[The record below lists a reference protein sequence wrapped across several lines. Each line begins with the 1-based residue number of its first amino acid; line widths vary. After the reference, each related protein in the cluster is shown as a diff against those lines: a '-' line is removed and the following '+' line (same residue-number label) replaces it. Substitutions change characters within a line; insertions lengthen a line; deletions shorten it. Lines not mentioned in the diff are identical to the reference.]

1 MLIEKLKAALETVLW
16 EDPATAPLWRRVLL
30 RPARIFYAVVRELA
44 EGQLNLRAMS
54 LVYTTLLSLVPLLAI
69 TFSVL
74 KGFGVHNQIEPL
86 LLHVFAPL
94 GDQAQDV
101 VSRIVG
107 FVNNMQVGVLG
118 SVGLGLLLFTV
129 ISLMQKIERSLNDI
143 WQVPQ
148 DRPFAERFSGYLSI
162 LLIGPVLVFTSLG
175 VTASIGHS
183 SVVQSIASIEPF
195 GAALQ
200 AAGRVVPYL
209 MVIVAFTL
217 IYKLMPNTRVR
228 WLPALVGGILAGVLW
243 ETVGWAFAA
252 YVVRSSN
259 YPAIYSAF
267 ATLLLFMIWLYVSW
281 LILLIGAA
289 VAFYYQHPEY
299 VGARRAQLLLSVSAQ
314 ERLALAV
321 AALIARHFC
330 ISEPPWTLNDLARR
344 FRVPE
349 KIVADLLDILQRC
362 HYVIATRDEPPG
374 YLPIRPPETIGAAEL
389 LAAVRSD
396 GRGDRRMSI
405 GLAGQPAVMRAAE
418 EAEAAMLAALAGLT
432 LRDLALDEGT
442 AEDPI
447 LGPRTGPEGRRSD
460 VTAVAGVSATPA
472 TEPLQPRRRPAAG
485 QAREDEQA
493 AAAARPADL
502 SQEELDRRLQDRS
515 ADRGTTEQ
523 DHERHEPIFGTAAR
537 SAGV

>member
-1 MLIEKLKAALETVLW
+1 MLVEKLKASLENVLW
-16 EDPATAPLWRRVLL
+16 QDPAKAPVWRRVLL
-30 RPARIFYAVVRELA
+30 RPARILYAVIRDLA
-44 EGQLNLRAMS
+44 DGQLNLRAMS

-86 LLHVFAPL
+86 LLHLFAPL
-94 GDQAQDV
+94 GEQGAEVAQ
-101 VSRIVG
+101 RIIG
-107 FVNNMQVGVLG
+107 FVDNMQVGVLG
-118 SVGLGLLLFTV
+118 SVGLGLLIFTV

-148 DRPFAERFSGYLSI
+148 GRPIAERFSGYLSI
-162 LLIGPVLVFTSLG
+162 LLVGPVLVFTSLG
-175 VTASIGHS
+175 LTASIGHS
-183 SVVQSIASIEPF
+183 SIVQAISSIEPF
-195 GAALQ
+195 GEILQ
-200 AAGRVVPYL
+200 AAGRLLPYL

-228 WLPALVGGILAGVLW
+228 WLPAIIGGIVAGVLW

-289 VAFYYQHPEY
+289 VAFYHQHPEY

-321 AALIARHFC
+321 AALIAKHFC
-330 ISEPPWTLNDLARR
+330 IGEPAWTLNGLARR
-344 FRVPE
+344 FQVPE

-362 HYVIATRDEPPG
+362 HYVTATRDEPPG
-374 YLPIRPPETIGAAEL
+374 YLPARPPETIGAAEL
-389 LAAVRSD
+389 LATVRSE
-396 GRGDRRMSI
+396 GRGDDRMSI
-405 GLAGQPAVMRAAE
+405 GLAGQPAILRAAE
-418 EAEAAMLAALAGLT
+418 AAEGAMMAALGGLT

-442 AEDPI
+442 TEDPV
-447 LGPRTGPEGRRSD
+447 LRPGMGPAGHRSGAPPG
-460 VTAVAGVSATPA
+460 AVVPATTPA
-472 TEPLQPRRRPAAG
+472 GAPMRPLEPPVSRQVG
-485 QAREDEQA
+485 EGEQ
-493 AAAARPADL
+493 AAARPADRP
-502 SQEELDRRLQDRS
+502 QEGPESPLQDRT
-515 ADRGTTEQ
+515 ADRGTNEQ
-523 DHERHEPIFGTAAR
+523 DHERHEPIFGSAAR

>member
-1 MLIEKLKAALETVLW
+1 LLIEKLKAALESVLW
-16 EDPATAPLWRRVLL
+16 DDPARAPAWRRVLL
-30 RPARIFYAVVRELA
+30 RPARILYAVIRDLA
-44 EGQLNLRAMS
+44 DGQLNLRAMS

-86 LLHVFAPL
+86 LLRVFAPL
-94 GDQAQDV
+94 GDQAQEV

-129 ISLMQKIERSLNDI
+129 VSLMQKIERSLNDI

-148 DRPFAERFSGYLSI
+148 DRPIAERYSGYLSI
-162 LLIGPVLVFTSLG
+162 LLVGPVLVFSSLG

-183 SVVQSIASIEPF
+183 SVVQAIASVEPF
-195 GAALQ
+195 GEALQ

-209 MVIVAFTL
+209 MVILAFML
-217 IYKLMPNTRVR
+217 IYKLMPNTRVH
-228 WLPALVGGILAGVLW
+228 WLAALIGGIVAGVLW

-289 VAFYYQHPEY
+289 VAFYFQHPEY
-299 VGARRAQLLLSVSAQ
+299 VGARRAQMLLSVSAQ

-321 AALIARHFC
+321 AALIAKHFC
-330 ISEPPWTLNDLARR
+330 ISEAPWTLNDLARR
-344 FRVPE
+344 FQVPE
-349 KIVADLLDILQRC
+349 KVIANLLDILQRC
-362 HYVIATRDEPPG
+362 HYVTASRDEPPG
-374 YLPIRPPETIGAAEL
+374 YLPARPPETINAAEL

-396 GRGDRRMSI
+396 GRGDNRMTI
-405 GLAGQPAVMRAAE
+405 GLAGLPAIVRTAE
-418 EAEAAMLAALAGLT
+418 KAEAAMLAVLGGVT
-432 LRDLALDEGT
+432 LKDLALDEGV
-442 AEDPI
+442 AEDPA
-447 LGPRTGPEGRRSD
+447 LGLQGSYAERRS
-460 VTAVAGVSATPA
+460 
-472 TEPLQPRRRPAAG
+472 
-485 QAREDEQA
+485 A
-493 AAAARPADL
+493 AAAGMGVAAAVSTEPTWPSERPSGGMERDGERGAERRADL
-502 SQEELDRRLQDRS
+502 SPEGSDGKPQDRLADRRTDS
-515 ADRGTTEQ
+515 ED
-523 DHERHEPIFGTAAR
+523 ERHEPIFGTAAR